1 MKFPDLIKL
10 AEGFFP
16 SHVHWIPDRPSPG
29 RFFCGRKAV
38 TFKILIYTVKEPRF
52 GDEEMIPERR
62 RRDGI

>member
-10 AEGFFP
+10 AEGVFP
-16 SHVHWIPDRPSPG
+16 FHVHWTPDRPSPG

-38 TFKILIYTVKEPRF
+38 TFKILIYTDKET